1 MKNSKLYIIIALLS
15 ILVLVNINWNEVFG
29 TFDNNSEDSS
39 FETDLPAIDS
49 TASPKEQTAP
59 VEVISEEVV
68 PEEVPVTNY
77 NPEDYSKF
85 HDNALTLLMNGD
97 LDNALIDI
105 NKALE
110 IDSGKANSYYV
121 RGNIY
126 QQKGN
131 LDDALNDYLKAVDL
145 NPEFIDAIMKCAI
158 IYGKQNNRNMSC
170 FYMKKACDLGVSDAC
185 SGYSKFCN

>member
-1 MKNSKLYIIIALLS
+1 MFSLS
-15 ILVLVNINWNEVFG
+15 VFSCNNKTNQENVIESAFEEV
-29 TFDNNSEDSS
+29 TIEEPSNQ
-39 FETDLPAIDS
+39 IDS
-49 TASPKEQTAP
+49 TTVQEK
-59 VEVISEEVV
+59 VVISEEISKKETVS
-68 PEEVPVTNY
+68 NY

-110 IDSGKANSYYV
+110 INPNKADSYYV
-121 RGNIY
+121 RGNIN

-131 LDDALNDYLKAVDL
+131 LNDALNDFLKAIDL
-145 NPEFIDAIMKCAI
+145 NPKHSDATMKCAI
-158 IYGKQNNRNMSC
+158 VYGKQNNRNMSC
-170 FYMKKACDLGVSDAC
+170 IYMKKACDLGASDAC